1 MAVKN
6 RNRLDHYV
14 RQGYLEGFIGPS
26 GNGQLSVFDKQK
38 GSLFESGTPGV
49 GAVLALADPVLLDLL
64 PSLWAQ
70 TVQWYSC
77 RPRLTFPPWFTD
89 RRPFPVLWPRLFS
102 MVTVQLRTC
111 RLSNR
116 LWEAKERGSPSMW
129 SR

>member
-14 RQGYLEGFIGPS
+14 RHGYLEGFIGPS

-38 GSLFESGTPGV
+38 GSWFESGTPGV

-70 TVQWYSC
+70 TVQWYSSC
-77 RPRLTFPPWFTD
+77 PRLTLPLWFSCCPT
-89 RRPFPVLWPRLFS
+89 FPVLLRLLVS
-102 MVTVQLRTC
+102 MVTVQLRTYW
-111 RLSNR
+111 LSNR
-116 LWEAKERGSPSMW
+116 LWVAKER
-129 SR
+129 